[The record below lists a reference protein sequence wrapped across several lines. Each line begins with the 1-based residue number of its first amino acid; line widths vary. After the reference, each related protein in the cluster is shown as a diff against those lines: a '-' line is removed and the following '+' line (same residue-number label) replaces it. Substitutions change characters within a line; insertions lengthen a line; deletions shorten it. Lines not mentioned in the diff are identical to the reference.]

1 MRDLRFPSKK
11 SFILFFLLVSL
22 VCASVIL
29 IGPGE
34 KLIMNAYEKVLSA
47 GSNDYLMKFLDFFP
61 SPKDSIAEENIIIL
75 CPDLGRSI
83 EERKATRE
91 SVVDALK
98 KIIPFHP
105 SVIAIDVLFDKD
117 DEFFQ
122 ADSLCALARRNGV
135 ELVFACS
142 TTNSLTEFDPA
153 LYGYVDCY
161 EESKNRFVPGMYK
174 DFCSFPQLILQKKVG
189 HSVEAPKGLIISP
202 ELAGSGEKEYDID
215 YLDSYYDE
223 LEGQTVLLGVDSLKD
238 IWAIDGKSW
247 HILGIEL
254 HRGALSTF
262 SRYLNLP
269 SRTIPVW
276 SILLTLF
283 FFFLVYA
290 KVFGQD
296 KRWGAFFARFY
307 DCFVLVIPIILFLLF
322 YHSPTYRYNIW
333 FWRVSAFLLAEILI
347 STLLYPTLPKE
358 RQ

>member
-1 MRDLRFPSKK
+1 MHGRSPEDEGRHHEHHESAGEQGNQEIFLPAHQPDSHGKQGEHREHLVAPGEIIPEPFEALR
-11 SFILFFLLVSL
+11 IG
-22 VCASVIL
+22 
-29 IGPGE
+29 IGPPEQNG
-34 KLIMNAYEKVLSA
+34 
-47 GSNDYLMKFLDFFP
+47 DQ
-61 SPKDSIAEENIIIL
+61 
-75 CPDLGRSI
+75 
-83 EERKATRE
+83 
-91 SVVDALK
+91 
-98 KIIPFHP
+98 
-105 SVIAIDVLFDKD
+105 D
-117 DEFFQ
+117 DQ
-122 ADSLCALARRNGV
+122 R
-135 ELVFACS
+135 
-142 TTNSLTEFDPA
+142 
-153 LYGYVDCY
+153 
-161 EESKNRFVPGMYK
+161 
-174 DFCSFPQLILQKKVG
+174 Q
-189 HSVEAPKGLIISP
+189 
-202 ELAGSGEKEYDID
+202 EYDID
-215 YLDSYYDE
+215 YLDFYYDE

-347 STLLYPTLPKE
+347 STLLYPTLPTE